1 MRKTVSDCSLTDTD
15 ISNIEETVQ
24 TLKPM
29 MVATNIMCEEKS
41 PTISIIAPL
50 HAQLLSET
58 TCTVEDCPLV
68 REIKSAINQDLSK
81 RYDSAQEKDYLYISS
96 ALDPRFKSL
105 LFLSPSDVQ
114 DTYAKLVSKA
124 AALKVIKITSFK
136 MKIS

>member
-1 MRKTVSDCSLTDTD
+1 MSDCSLTETD
-15 ISNIEETVQ
+15 ISNVEEIVQ
-24 TLKPM
+24 ALKPM
-29 MVATNIMCEEKS
+29 MVATRIMCEEKS

-58 TCTVEDCPLV
+58 TCTVVESSLV
-68 REIKSAINQDLSK
+68 QEIKSAINKDLSK

-114 DTYAKLVSKA
+114 DTYAKVVTKA
-124 AALKVIKITSFK
+124 AALKVIKFTILK
-136 MKIS
+136 